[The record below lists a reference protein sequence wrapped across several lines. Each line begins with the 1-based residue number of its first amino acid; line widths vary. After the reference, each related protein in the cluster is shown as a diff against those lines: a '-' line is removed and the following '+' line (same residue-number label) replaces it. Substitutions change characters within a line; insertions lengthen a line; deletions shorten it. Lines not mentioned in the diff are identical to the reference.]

1 MFGDSG
7 SWIESLFLLSQTLQE
22 FLMSLS
28 KVLGGLSLL
37 ALAILM
43 MIATSDQAESNL
55 QESKKTMLRH
65 VVMFKFKEAS
75 SAVEVQKVVD
85 GFRELK
91 SKIPQI
97 ASFEFGTNNSP
108 EGLNDG
114 FTHCF
119 LVTFKSEKDRDVYLP
134 HPAHKAFVELLKP
147 HLEKAMVIDY
157 WAGE

>member
-1 MFGDSG
+1 
-7 SWIESLFLLSQTLQE
+7 
-22 FLMSLS
+22 
-28 KVLGGLSLL
+28 
-37 ALAILM
+37 
-43 MIATSDQAESNL
+43 
-55 QESKKTMLRH
+55 MLRH

>member
-1 MFGDSG
+1 
-7 SWIESLFLLSQTLQE
+7 
-22 FLMSLS
+22 MSLS
-28 KVLGGLSLL
+28 KVLGGLALL
-37 ALAILM
+37 ALAMLM

-65 VVMFKFKEAS
+65 VVIFKFKDAS
-75 SAVEVQKVVD
+75 SAQEVQKVVD

-119 LVTFKSEKDRDVYLP
+119 LVTFKSEKDRDAYLP

-147 HLEKAMVIDY
+147 HLDKAMVIDY

>member
-1 MFGDSG
+1 
-7 SWIESLFLLSQTLQE
+7 
-22 FLMSLS
+22 MSLS

>member
-1 MFGDSG
+1 
-7 SWIESLFLLSQTLQE
+7 
-22 FLMSLS
+22 MSLS
-28 KVLGGLSLL
+28 NVLAGLSLL
-37 ALAILM
+37 ALAMLM

-65 VVMFKFKEAS
+65 VVIFKFKDAS
-75 SAVEVQKVVD
+75 SAQEVQKVVD

-119 LVTFKSEKDRDVYLP
+119 LVTFKSEQDRDAYLP

-147 HLEKAMVIDY
+147 HLDKAMVIDY

>member
-1 MFGDSG
+1 MFGDSF
-7 SWIESLFLLSQTLQE
+7 SWIASLFLLSQTLQE

-28 KVLGGLSLL
+28 KVLAGLSLL
-37 ALAILM
+37 ALAMLM

-65 VVMFKFKEAS
+65 VVIFKFKDAS
-75 SAVEVQKVVD
+75 SAQEVQKVVD

-119 LVTFKSEKDRDVYLP
+119 LVTFKSEKDRDAYLP

-147 HLEKAMVIDY
+147 HLDKAMVIDY

>member
-119 LVTFKSEKDRDVYLP
+119 LVTFKSEKDRDAYLP

-147 HLEKAMVIDY
+147 HLDKAMVIDY

>member
-1 MFGDSG
+1 
-7 SWIESLFLLSQTLQE
+7 
-22 FLMSLS
+22 MSLS

-37 ALAILM
+37 ALAMLM

-65 VVMFKFKEAS
+65 VVIFKFKDAS
-75 SAVEVQKVVD
+75 SAQEVQKVVD

-119 LVTFKSEKDRDVYLP
+119 LVTFKSEKDRDAYLP

-147 HLEKAMVIDY
+147 HLDKAMVIDY

>member
-1 MFGDSG
+1 M
-7 SWIESLFLLSQTLQE
+7 
-22 FLMSLS
+22 S

>member
-97 ASFEFGTNNSP
+97 AS
-108 EGLNDG
+108 DR
-114 FTHCF
+114 
-119 LVTFKSEKDRDVYLP
+119 KSV
-134 HPAHKAFVELLKP
+134 V
-147 HLEKAMVIDY
+147 
-157 WAGE
+157 

>member
-7 SWIESLFLLSQTLQE
+7 SWIESLFLFSQTMQE

-37 ALAILM
+37 ALAMLM

-65 VVMFKFKEAS
+65 VVIFKFKDAS
-75 SAVEVQKVVD
+75 SAQEVQKVVD

-119 LVTFKSEKDRDVYLP
+119 LVTFKSEKDRDAYLP

-147 HLEKAMVIDY
+147 HLDKAMVIDY